1 MHVERRC
8 PQRTALVLG
17 ILVVELTGLHG
28 ARIGVLQ
35 TELNN
40 YPNSHMFGLEKVS
53 NELVARGH
61 EVVVRRALHG
71 RLSSSFAFFSLRSAL
86 FARCD

>member
-1 MHVERRC
+1 MQNYTMHVERGRLGRTTLFWGILLI
-8 PQRTALVLG
+8 QMTALQ
-17 ILVVELTGLHG
+17 G

-61 EVVVRRALHG
+61 EVVVCWQL
-71 RLSSSFAFFSLRSAL
+71 
-86 FARCD
+86 